1 MDIHPYV
8 IQSRSELGSKSY
20 IFMENDKIISLRK
33 SVLTFTISRYFI
45 WMKNWTYI
53 TIFSEKFQNQC
64 NEQTKG
70 KAPSNIF
77 PFLILNM
84 VVKSL

>member
-1 MDIHPYV
+1 MEIHPYV
-8 IQSRSELGSKSY
+8 TRSRPELGSESY
-20 IFMENDKIISLRK
+20 TFMENDKLISLRK

-45 WMKNWTYI
+45 WMKNWIYI

-70 KAPSNIF
+70 KAPSDIF
-77 PFLILNM
+77 LFLIFNM